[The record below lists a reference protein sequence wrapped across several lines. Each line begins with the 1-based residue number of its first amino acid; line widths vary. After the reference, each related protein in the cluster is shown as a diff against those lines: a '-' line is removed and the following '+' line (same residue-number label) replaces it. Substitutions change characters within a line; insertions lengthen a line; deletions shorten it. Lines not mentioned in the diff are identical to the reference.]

1 MTGEF
6 CYQMLHKNLETNTI
20 HTSSRVAR
28 ITKRLGELPI
38 MVLSKSCH
46 LANKTSR
53 QLVALKEEDNEMGG
67 YFIVNGIERI
77 IRLLQVQRRNHPVSL
92 VRSSFQRRGPTY
104 SDYAVSMRCANFNG
118 DNTTI
123 TNSLHYL
130 TTGSVTVRFYMRK
143 QEFLVPI
150 ILLLRACGSTYEAM
164 AEQQMEGRIGSTAT
178 GNSTT
183 TIRAAAITDEEL
195 FHKIVQGDES
205 NTFLRARA
213 ELLLQ
218 DARRFGFYTPNEA
231 LSYLGSRFRNLAGKP
246 MSVSDTDVGHYVIR
260 KFIMIHLPRYQ
271 DKLECLL
278 LMLRKLYALVGGSC
292 LPDNADSLQNHEL
305 LLPGHLITAFVKEK
319 LEETLRAVYAGISRD
334 MRMDYSRAINDFQ
347 NTKYW
352 TKCVDRYGQL
362 SGQGIGKKV
371 NYLLSTGN
379 LKSSTGLDLMQ
390 ASGFTI
396 IAEKINFLRY
406 LSHFRSVH
414 RGQFFTTMRSTAV
427 RKLLPDQWGF
437 LCPVNTPDGSPCGL
451 LSHLT
456 RNCSGNPIV
465 LLSSSGNFFFL
476 RLWSPF
482 FILQTFLF
490 LPPSVVIS

>member
-1 MTGEF
+1 
-6 CYQMLHKNLETNTI
+6 
-20 HTSSRVAR
+20 
-28 ITKRLGELPI
+28 
-38 MVLSKSCH
+38 
-46 LANKTSR
+46 
-53 QLVALKEEDNEMGG
+53 
-67 YFIVNGIERI
+67 
-77 IRLLQVQRRNHPVSL
+77 
-92 VRSSFQRRGPTY
+92 
-104 SDYAVSMRCANFNG
+104 
-118 DNTTI
+118 
-123 TNSLHYL
+123 
-130 TTGSVTVRFYMRK
+130 
-143 QEFLVPI
+143 
-150 ILLLRACGSTYEAM
+150 M
-164 AEQQMEGRIGSTAT
+164 AEQQMEGRV
-178 GNSTT
+178 NSTT
-183 TIRAAAITDEEL
+183 AATGSNSIRVATITDEEI

-218 DARRFGFYTPNEA
+218 DARRFGFYTPDEA

-319 LEETLRAVYAGISRD
+319 LEETLRAVYVGINKD
-334 MRMDYSRAINDFQ
+334 MRMDYARAIKDFQ

-352 TKCVDRYGQL
+352 TQCVDRYGQL

-379 LKSSTGLDLMQ
+379 LKSSTGLDQMQ

-456 RNCSGNPIV
+456 RNCSGNRTSYSAPV
-465 LLSSSGNFFFL
+465 MMKFFSL
-476 RLWSPF
+476 PF
-482 FILQTFLF
+482 FMFFHIPTVLFLF
-490 LPPSVVIS
+490 LPSVVIS

>member
-1 MTGEF
+1 
-6 CYQMLHKNLETNTI
+6 MLHKNLETNTI
-20 HTSSRVAR
+20 HTSSRVVR

-38 MVLSKSCH
+38 MVLSKACH
-46 LANKTSR
+46 LANKTCR

-77 IRLLQVQRRNHPVSL
+77 VRLLQVQRRNHPVSL

-118 DNTTI
+118 DNTTM
-123 TNSLHYL
+123 TNTVHYL
-130 TTGSVTVRFYMRK
+130 TTGGVTVRFYMRK
-143 QEFLVPI
+143 QEFLVPVV
-150 ILLLRACGSTYEAM
+150 LLLRACGSAYEVM
-164 AEQQMEGRIGSTAT
+164 AEQQMEGRV
-178 GNSTT
+178 NSTT
-183 TIRAAAITDEEL
+183 AATGSNSIRVATITDEEI

-218 DARRFGFYTPNEA
+218 DARRFGFYTPDEA

-319 LEETLRAVYAGISRD
+319 LEETLRAVYVGINKD
-334 MRMDYSRAINDFQ
+334 MRMDYARAIKDFQ

-352 TKCVDRYGQL
+352 TQCVDRYGQL

-379 LKSSTGLDLMQ
+379 LKSSTGLDQMQ

-456 RNCSGNPIV
+456 RNCSGNRTSYSAPV
-465 LLSSSGNFFFL
+465 MMKFFSL
-476 RLWSPF
+476 PF
-482 FILQTFLF
+482 FMFFHIPTVLFLF
-490 LPPSVVIS
+490 FTKCCHILRK